1 MKKIL
6 LIITLCLPFLASAQ
20 TKIKETDV
28 PRSVLLSLEK
38 TYESYKV
45 KTWYQ
50 APGQYIAEFVTDGQ
64 NGRCYF
70 TNLGDWQYS
79 AFPIDLKECPT
90 LMNTYFLNNYP
101 GYRIKSTDYV
111 EEMSGDNY
119 YRMVIVRKGVGSNDC
134 ELIFDTRGKLMRST
148 APDPDAVK
156 RDFYTHNNPD
166 ENYDDNATK
175 AEKEAAQAKSRRKAK
190 RADATEDIPEVERPM
205 PSDVILANFNK
216 RYPES
221 RLKDGPDWY
230 QRGNDQFVAYFTNN
244 QKNEFECVY
253 SSATESLVKTG
264 KILIKDRYPNA
275 IKKYLDEKFFGERY
289 KIEKMVKYEYDSKY
303 RDENGKKPKPYT
315 YVVVSQKIN
324 GERVYTRLEFDH
336 TYGFMGLLAA
346 PLDKR
351 DIQNKLDQ

>member
-6 LIITLCLPFLASAQ
+6 LVILMALPLLSAAQ
-20 TKIKETDV
+20 NKIKETDV
-28 PRSVLLSLEK
+28 PKSVLLTLEK

-64 NGRCYF
+64 DGRCYF

-79 AFPIDLKECPT
+79 AFPVSLSECPT
-90 LMNTYFLNNYP
+90 LMNSYFVNNYP

-119 YRMVIVRKGVGSNDC
+119 YRLIIVKKGVGSTDC
-134 ELIFDTRGKLMRST
+134 ELIFDTRGKLQKST

-156 RDFYTHNNPD
+156 RDYYTHNNPD
-166 ENYDDNATK
+166 EEVATSTS
-175 AEKEAAQAKSRRKAK
+175 KEEQDEASKKFRRKVK
-190 RADATEDIPEVERPM
+190 RANAAEDMPEVQRPQ
-205 PSDVILANFNK
+205 PSDAILANFNK
-216 RYPES
+216 RYPTT

-230 QRGNDQFVAYFTNN
+230 ERGSDAFVAYFTNN

-253 SSATESLVKTG
+253 SSSSESLMKTG
-264 KILIKDRYPNA
+264 KVLAKERYPSA
-275 IKKYLDEKFFGERY
+275 VKKYLDEKFYGEKY

-303 RDENGKKPKPYT
+303 RAADGKKPKPYT
-315 YVVVSQKIN
+315 YVVVSQK
-324 GERVYTRLEFDH
+324 GDGGKVYTRMEFDH
-336 TYGFMGLLAA
+336 TNNFKGLLAQ
-346 PLDKR
+346 PLDSR
-351 DIQNKLDQ
+351 DVQDKAGK